1 MRMSEII
8 KKVEEMK
15 KCEVIASKP
24 WSNNPNESDVM
35 IILCHLHEAMDVPY
49 VVWDLHLY
57 SDGTVMGANN
67 GTYCERFEYASKVY
81 QKRGMFG
88 IF

>member
-15 KCEVIASKP
+15 ECEVIASKP
-24 WSNNPNESDVM
+24 WSSNPNDSCVM
-35 IILCHLHEAMDVPY
+35 VILCHQHKDTVTPY

-67 GTYCERFEYASKVY
+67 GTYCERFEYAAVAY
-81 QKRGMFG
+81 QKRGCFG